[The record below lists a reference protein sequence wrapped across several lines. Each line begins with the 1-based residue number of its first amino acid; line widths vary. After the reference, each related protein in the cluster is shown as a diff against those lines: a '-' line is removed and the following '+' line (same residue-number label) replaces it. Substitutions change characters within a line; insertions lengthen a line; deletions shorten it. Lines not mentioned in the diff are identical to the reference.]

1 MSISILALVLG
12 FISVQQVGGEVDDI
26 ETVKVKEGGFLNLHP
41 GLHDLNGDVQILW
54 TFESSRQT
62 QSTRVAQMHQGKIY
76 THYDKRLTGRVQLA
90 RETGILTIS
99 DIRTNESGL
108 YKAVIIV
115 NKKVTVQKY
124 EVEVYAPVT
133 VPAISSADTV
143 HTSTGTS
150 QGPHLSNSAT
160 HPQTN
165 QIYPNH
171 QGTSQG
177 PHARNS
183 ATHPQTNQIYPN
195 QQDSVGSCAEAEVL
209 VRLVLSGLV
218 GIATVVFLVDH
229 IRCCTARRGA
239 QSSV

>member
-1 MSISILALVLG
+1 MKMSIRILALVLS
-12 FISVQQVGGEVDDI
+12 FISVQLVGGEVDDI

-54 TFESSRQT
+54 TFESDRQ
-62 QSTRVAQMHQGKIY
+62 SIRVAQMYQGKIY
-76 THYDKRLTGRVQLA
+76 THYDKRLTGRVQLHQA
-90 RETGILTIS
+90 TGILTIT

-115 NKKVTVQKY
+115 NKEVTVQKY

-133 VPAISSADTV
+133 VPAISISSAVTVHTSTAVTVHTSTAVTV
-143 HTSTGTS
+143 HTSTGRPTS
-150 QGPHLSNSAT
+150 QGSHASNSAT

-165 QIYPNH
+165 EFFPNH
-171 QGTSQG
+171 QD
-177 PHARNS
+177 P
-183 ATHPQTNQIYPN
+183 
-195 QQDSVGSCAEAEVL
+195 VGSCGETEVL

-229 IRCCTARRGA
+229 IRCCTPRRGA

>member
-150 QGPHLSNSAT
+150 QGPH
-160 HPQTN
+160 
-165 QIYPNH
+165 
-171 QGTSQG
+171 
-177 PHARNS
+177 ARNS

>member
-1 MSISILALVLG
+1 MKMSISILALVLS
-12 FISVQQVGGEVDDI
+12 FISVQLVGGEVDDV

-54 TFESSRQT
+54 TFESGR
-62 QSTRVAQMHQGKIY
+62 QSTRVAQMYQGKIY
-76 THYDKRLTGRVQLA
+76 THYDKRLTGRIQLDQA
-90 RETGILTIS
+90 TGILTIT
-99 DIRTNESGL
+99 DIRTNDSGL

-115 NKKVTVQKY
+115 NKEVTVQKY

-133 VPAISSADTV
+133 VPAISISSAVTV

-150 QGPHLSNSAT
+150 QGSHASNSAT

-165 QIYPNH
+165 EFFPNH
-171 QGTSQG
+171 QD
-177 PHARNS
+177 P
-183 ATHPQTNQIYPN
+183 
-195 QQDSVGSCAEAEVL
+195 VGSCGEAEVL

-229 IRCCTARRGA
+229 IRCCTPRRGA